1 MRWPWRPV
9 TGNRSRVT
17 SPAPRV
23 SWADPATPGQSI
35 GSGSAVVRGAG
46 GGAEGGEEAGAV
58 CGGGP
63 GVTAAVTV
71 TRVRMRCSVTR
82 GSAGRGSSS
91 VTCPGYV

>member
-1 MRWPWRPV
+1 M
-9 TGNRSRVT
+9 TC
-17 SPAPRV
+17 PAPRV
-23 SWADPATPGQSI
+23 SWADPATPGHHT

-63 GVTAAVTV
+63 GVMAAVTV
-71 TRVRMRCSVTR
+71 TRAKTSCSVTR
-82 GSAGRGSSS
+82 GSARRTSSS